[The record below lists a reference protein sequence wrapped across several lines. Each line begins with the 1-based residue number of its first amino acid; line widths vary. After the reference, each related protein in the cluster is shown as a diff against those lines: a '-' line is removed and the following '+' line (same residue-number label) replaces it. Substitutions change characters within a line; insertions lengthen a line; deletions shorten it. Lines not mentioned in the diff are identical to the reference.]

1 MWWVELLNS
10 FAAILDSGGAG
21 GAGGA
26 FESIATATGTGS
38 SGEITFSS
46 IPSTYKHLQIR
57 GIARSSQASHITLM
71 RMRLNGDTG
80 ANYAQHTL
88 YGDGSVAGVD
98 TNTSDTEIQWVAP
111 IPGTSATSNIVG
123 AFIIDL
129 HDYASTTKNK
139 TVRAFSGDDGNLA
152 NTDYRVFLKSGLWM
166 STSAINSVTLR
177 LSGVNFTTQ
186 TSISLYGIKGA

>member
-1 MWWVELLNS
+1 MTLQNFTLGTFS
-10 FAAILDSGGAG
+10 QGAAG
-21 GAGGA
+21 GGGA
-26 FESIATATGTGS
+26 FESIASATGTGS

-46 IPSTYKHLQIR
+46 IPSTYQHLQIR

-80 ANYAQHTL
+80 NNYAQHTL
-88 YGDGSVAGVD
+88 YGNGSTVGVD
-98 TNTSDTEIQWVAP
+98 TNTSDSEIQWVAP
-111 IPGTSATSNIVG
+111 IPAASSATNVIG

-139 TVRAFSGDDGNLA
+139 TVRVFSGDDNNTA
-152 NTDYRVFLKSGLWM
+152 NTDYQVFLKSGLWM
-166 STSAINSVTLR
+166 NTSAVTSITLR

-186 TSISLYGIKGA
+186 TSIALYGIKGA